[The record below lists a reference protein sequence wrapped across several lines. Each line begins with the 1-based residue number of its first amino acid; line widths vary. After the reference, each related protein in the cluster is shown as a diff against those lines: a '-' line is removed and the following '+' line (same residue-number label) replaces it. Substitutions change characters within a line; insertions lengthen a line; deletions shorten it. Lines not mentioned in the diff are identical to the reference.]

1 MKLIL
6 KYLKMKKLLLLF
18 SISLFIFSCNQKID
32 KKETTKKLSVE
43 EKLDSTHIKTLFNSA
58 LTQGQSYEWLR
69 DLTKNIGGRL
79 SGSSEAQ
86 KAVEWGE
93 KLMKEVGLDS
103 VWLQPIMVP
112 HWVRGKKEIANYKV
126 NGKKIDV
133 AVCALGFSIAT
144 PKEGISAE
152 VIEVKSLDE
161 AKALGNKIKGK
172 IVFFNRP
179 FDNTLIH
186 TFKAYGGCV
195 DQRVAG
201 AAVCGEF
208 GAKGVIVRSMTNSID
223 NYPHTGTMSYGD
235 LPKEKHIPAAA
246 ISSLAAE
253 NLSKD
258 LKQNPNLKFYLK
270 QNCETLKDA
279 PSFNVVGEIKGS
291 ETPENI
297 FVVGGHLDSWDLGEG
312 AHDDGTG
319 VVQSLEV
326 AYLFKKNNIKPKNTI
341 RIVFF
346 MNEENGTR
354 GAKKYAEL
362 ATLNKENHI
371 GGLESDAG
379 GHTPRGFSIDAN
391 TVNTK
396 LLQSWK
402 KLLSP
407 YGLHDLDKGGSGADI
422 SPLKGENVTLVGY
435 RPDSQRYFDYH
446 HTSRDTF
453 DKVNKRELE
462 LGSASMASIVYL
474 MDKYLYADTPVKP

>member
-1 MKLIL
+1 MKKIVFIFSALIL
-6 KYLKMKKLLLLF
+6 
-18 SISLFIFSCNQKID
+18 IFSCNQKID
-32 KKETTKKLSVE
+32 KVKVSNNLSDKEKI
-43 EKLDSTHIKTLFNSA
+43 DSTNIKTLFNAA
-58 LTQGQSYEWLR
+58 LTDGKSYEWLR
-69 DLTKNIGGRL
+69 SLTKDVGGRL
-79 SGSSEAQ
+79 SGSPEAQ

-93 KLMKEVGLDS
+93 KLMNEVGLDS
-103 VWLQPIMVP
+103 VWLQPVMVP
-112 HWVRGKKEIANYKV
+112 HWVRGEKEVANYTV
-126 NGKKIDV
+126 NGVQKNVPI
-133 AVCALGFSIAT
+133 CALGFSVAT
-144 PKEGISAE
+144 SKEGVFAE

-161 AKALGNKIKGK
+161 AKALGNKMSGK

-179 FDNTLIH
+179 FDDTLIN
-186 TFKAYGGCV
+186 TFSAYGGCV
-195 DQRVAG
+195 DQRVRG
-201 AAVCGEF
+201 AAICGEF

-223 NYPHTGTMSYGD
+223 EYPHTGTMSYGD
-235 LPKEKHIPAAA
+235 LPKEKHIPTAA
-246 ISSLAAE
+246 ISSKAAE
-253 NLSKD
+253 ILSTD
-258 LKQNPNLKFYLK
+258 LVKKPNLKFYFK
-270 QNCETLKDA
+270 QNCKTLPDA
-279 PSFNVVGEIKGS
+279 PSFNVVGEIKGN

-362 ATLNKENHI
+362 SKLNKENHI
-371 GGLESDAG
+371 GGLESDSG

-391 TVNTK
+391 TVNRE

-402 KLLSP
+402 NLLSP
-407 YGLHDLDKGGSGADI
+407 YGLHDFNKGGSGADI

-435 RPDSQRYFDYH
+435 KPDSQRYFDYH

-462 LGSASMASIVYL
+462 LGSASMASIIYL
-474 MDKYLYADTPVKP
+474 MDKYLYADAPVKP